1 MLVLYHAGLTTCSK
15 QVRFCLREKGLAY
28 ESRYVDLLR
37 FDHLRPDYLKL
48 NPHGV
53 VPTLVHDGH
62 AIINSACINEYIDE
76 AFPQPR
82 LSPAD
87 PRGRA
92 RMRYWTWTA
101 DDSHFQ
107 IAQLTRQHRLSSSAR
122 ALSAEDRAFVVDHIP
137 VPARRER
144 WRQAVEVDL
153 TAQETAAALDHL
165 HFVAARMEGALAGAG
180 PWLAGETFSLADIN
194 MASIVHRLLELYP
207 NALPAGRHPRL
218 NDWYVRLMARPAAA
232 ATYAAGTEET
242 PRLPPGRS
250 PAGAAAFRAELA
262 IVT

>member
-37 FDHLRPDYLKL
+37 FENLRPDYLKL

-62 AIINSACINEYIDE
+62 VIINSACINEYIDE

-87 PRGRA
+87 PRERA

-122 ALSAEDRAFVVDHIP
+122 ALSADDRAFVVEHMP
-137 VPARRER
+137 VPSRRER
-144 WRQAVEVDL
+144 WRQAVDVDL
-153 TAQETAAALDHL
+153 TPDETAVALDHL
-165 HFVAARMEGALAGAG
+165 HFVAARMDRELAEAG

-207 NALPAGRHPRL
+207 DALPRSRYPRV
-218 NDWYVRLMARPAAA
+218 NDWYARLMARPAAV

-242 PRLPPGRS
+242 PRLPPSRS
-250 PAGAAAFRAELA
+250 EAGVAAFRAELA
-262 IVT
+262 AVT